1 MSATTKIQW
10 TDRTWNPVRGCS
22 LVSAG
27 CANCYA
33 MKQAHRFSGM
43 GRPYENLTE
52 VGPKGPRWNGNIMLV
67 PEALEEPL
75 RWKTPARV
83 FVNSMSDIFHEDVP
97 DEFIDKVFAVM
108 ALTSQ
113 HTYQLL
119 SKRPERM
126 RRYVSDEGRSD
137 SIVRE
142 VWRIRNRQ
150 RRTDLEASASRR
162 DATDQGGQRIHQS
175 GRRKTVRTSES
186 RIQDAERLFAGFNH
200 DRRGQDGDRSSPDC
214 VGTPQRAD
222 SRKLNDQSQEW
233 NQDGQPSREP
243 GISDLFAEPSPCPGS
258 FECES
263 ESPQGIASSENK
275 DNGERSTRNQETQER
290 WANDQGNCGEIC
302 NEKEGYIGDLQS
314 ENVEAHLEWPLPNV
328 WLGVSIENQETADE
342 RVPLLLQTP
351 AAVRFISV
359 EPLLGPVDL
368 TMALEPFHS
377 HDPMLNRNQSPIDWI
392 IAGGESGPG
401 ARPCD
406 VAWIRAIKEQC
417 QSAGVPVFVKQLGS
431 KPFSEPD
438 RIIHRKSTQK
448 LSNGFYR
455 FLTDGKGG
463 DWNEWPEDLKV
474 REFPTKGA
482 RNE

>member
-67 PEALEEPL
+67 PEALDEPL

-83 FVNSMSDIFHEDVP
+83 FVNSMSDLFHEDVP
-97 DEFIDKVFAVM
+97 DRFIDQVM
-108 ALTSQ
+108 RAMANTKRHVYQVLT
-113 HTYQLL
+113 
-119 SKRPERM
+119 KRPERM
-126 RRYVSDEGRSD
+126 LDYLSGWWKRCYQD
-137 SIVRE
+137 SETGEYIPV
-142 VWRIRNRQ
+142 N
-150 RRTDLEASASRR
+150 
-162 DATDQGGQRIHQS
+162 
-175 GRRKTVRTSES
+175 
-186 RIQDAERLFAGFNH
+186 
-200 DRRGQDGDRSSPDC
+200 
-214 VGTPQRAD
+214 
-222 SRKLNDQSQEW
+222 
-233 NQDGQPSREP
+233 
-243 GISDLFAEPSPCPGS
+243 PCQHIW
-258 FECES
+258 F
-263 ESPQGIASSENK
+263 
-275 DNGERSTRNQETQER
+275 
-290 WANDQGNCGEIC
+290 
-302 NEKEGYIGDLQS
+302 
-314 ENVEAHLEWPLPNV
+314 
-328 WLGVSIENQETADE
+328 GVSVESQETADE
-342 RVPLLLQTP
+342 RIPLLLQAP
-351 AAVRFISV
+351 AAVRFVSI
-359 EPLLGPVDL
+359 EPLIGSVDIRRYLGNGNHSSGRVCVSGSSERGSGNSIGWNNLASEKEGLGQVEKRGRQSAMSQSASGARSGRIFPGQSNDEREKGLCAGSSNGVSPLSRTNTKWPDDQPREWKQEGQPTGESDASDQFRTATPCNESAEGGTRLPPVRRAQL
-368 TMALEPFHS
+368 HGEV
-377 HDPMLNRNQSPIDWI
+377 NRSAGNGDQVSEECGRTAQDNCHGLQCDRSNYFKDSFGASVGISWTI
-392 IAGGESGPG
+392 VGGESGPG

-463 DWNEWPEDLKV
+463 DWSEWPEDLRV
-474 REFPTKGA
+474 REFPQ
-482 RNE
+482 